1 MDKDG
6 LVTED
11 ELMISQRLSDAT
23 KEAEKEMFAEIERF
37 RAADE
42 NNDEQLT
49 KDEFYAF
56 LFPRNYDRTKYLYVK
71 EMMEHL
77 DDNED
82 GVITFDEFVLVK
94 GIDIADESETN
105 QLQLQVERRS
115 FDNKD
120 MNLNGALEG
129 SELDAYLNPPGVKWY
144 ESECMYLIGK
154 MDRNNDL
161 LLSKKEVIDNYT
173 HIINTHFLA
182 HGNIHHDEL

>member
-1 MDKDG
+1 M
-6 LVTED
+6 
-11 ELMISQRLSDAT
+11 
-23 KEAEKEMFAEIERF
+23 
-37 RAADE
+37 
-42 NNDEQLT
+42 T

-161 LLSKKEVIDNYT
+161 LLSKVLYTAENLITYNYRRKKWLT
-173 HIINTHFLA
+173 ITLTSSTRTSWRTGTFIMTNYNTVSGSKTAPTKQIKFWLE
-182 HGNIHHDEL
+182 GQ

>member
-1 MDKDG
+1 
-6 LVTED
+6 
-11 ELMISQRLSDAT
+11 
-23 KEAEKEMFAEIERF
+23 
-37 RAADE
+37 
-42 NNDEQLT
+42 
-49 KDEFYAF
+49 
-56 LFPRNYDRTKYLYVK
+56 
-71 EMMEHL
+71 MMENM

-129 SELDAYLNPPGVKWY
+129 SELDAYLNPPGIKWY

-154 MDRNNDL
+154 MDQNEDL
-161 LLSKKEVIDNYT
+161 LLSKVSFQSTTINYL
-173 HIINTHFLA
+173 INY
-182 HGNIHHDEL
+182 DRKR

>member
-1 MDKDG
+1 MPFF
-6 LVTED
+6 VTPV
-11 ELMISQRLSDAT
+11 INRSVFSAT
-23 KEAEKEMFAEIERF
+23 HNRWLII
-37 RAADE
+37 
-42 NNDEQLT
+42 NPSIQQLT

-56 LFPRNYDRTKYLYVK
+56 LFPRNYERTKYLYVK
-71 EMMEHL
+71 EMMENM

-129 SELDAYLNPPGVKWY
+129 SELDAYLNPPGIKWY

-154 MDRNNDL
+154 MDQNEDL
-161 LLSKKEVIDNYT
+161 LLSKVSFQSTTINY
-173 HIINTHFLA
+173 
-182 HGNIHHDEL
+182 